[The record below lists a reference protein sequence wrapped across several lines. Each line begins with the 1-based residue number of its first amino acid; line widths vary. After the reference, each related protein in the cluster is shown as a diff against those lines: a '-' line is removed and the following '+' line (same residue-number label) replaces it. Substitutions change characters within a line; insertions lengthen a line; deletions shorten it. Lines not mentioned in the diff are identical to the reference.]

1 MNRIAVVA
9 AAMLFSL
16 SLCSAQN
23 FVYTITCGDSQ
34 SKVTFIPK
42 KDAPMSD
49 LTIRMGTQE
58 ARHLMDK
65 NNCTTSWHV
74 ADKSANTDI
83 TVTLSDG
90 YYYLKGTFKGTA
102 FDKKIKSDGTPW
114 YQHIGYVAGH
124 VLKKGEKITFTCVR
138 PTDMKIFPMTAEII
152 GTEAIGKHKDA
163 TCVRVSPA
171 GAFARFWKS
180 YYYFNP
186 KTLDFVGYHAVE
198 GGPGTPESFW
208 VLD

>member
-65 NNCTTSWHV
+65 NNCTTFWHV
-74 ADKSANTDI
+74 ADKEASTDY
-83 TVTLSDG
+83 TVTLENG
-90 YYYLKGTFKGTA
+90 YYCLKGTFKG
-102 FDKKIKSDGTPW
+102 KKIDNKVKSDGTPW
-114 YQHIGYVAGH
+114 YQHIGYTAGY

-138 PTDMKIFPMTAEII
+138 PTDLKIYQMTAEIT

-163 TCVRVSPA
+163 VCVRVSPA
-171 GAFARFWKS
+171 GAFARLWKS
-180 YYYFNP
+180 FYYFDP
-186 KTLDFVGYHAVE
+186 SSLDFLGYHAVE
-198 GGPGTPESFW
+198 GGPGTPESYW